1 MCIRDSLNIL
11 PFNIGIIKF
20 MASFLD
26 LIKKI
31 CASSCSLLSSFMGQK
46 KSAAPNEEL
55 KHLKAAHEN
64 QADANEDWDDFQSW
78 DKPRNSQEKKVT
90 VVTIP
95 EKRKK
100 GVEFDEKLI
109 LSKKNIID
117 DRSDDLFG
125 DVNSGPSPVS
135 QNATK
140 ADDSVS
146 MRVKGGGWTE
156 DLDVVIQ

>member
-1 MCIRDSLNIL
+1 
-11 PFNIGIIKF
+11 

-55 KHLKAAHEN
+55 KHLKAAHESMKLLVRVD

-109 LSKKNIID
+109 LSKKVECGQ
-117 DRSDDLFG
+117 S
-125 DVNSGPSPVS
+125 
-135 QNATK
+135 
-140 ADDSVS
+140 
-146 MRVKGGGWTE
+146 
-156 DLDVVIQ
+156 